1 MSLEQLFDK
10 YITEC
15 KKFYLVKNKLSL
27 NPDICALM
35 LLNKLT
41 DDRASNISIDSIKND
56 FIYFAG
62 IDESKLLEVVTEQD
76 IIDLCRCGVFYSD
89 IEKCLAMHTDVHT
102 YCSKVI
108 FSCKRS
114 TSD

>member
-10 YITEC
+10 YITEY
-15 KKFYLVKNKLSL
+15 KKFYFVKNKLSL

-89 IEKCLAMHTDVHT
+89 IEKCLAMRTDT
-102 YCSKVI
+102 YIVCSHISYFRKGE
-108 FSCKRS
+108 
-114 TSD
+114 